1 MMAKRKNIGKI
12 LFGLLF
18 LLVINNPISAGT
30 SGKIAGKVI
39 DAENGQPL
47 PGVNVT
53 LVGTSMG
60 ASTDADGNYVI
71 LNVPPGKYTV
81 KFSMVGYA
89 DYIVEN
95 IQVVID
101 LTTRVNAK
109 LKSAV
114 IQGKEVIV
122 VAKKPIVRKDVSNS
136 QMNIEADV
144 IESLPVKN
152 INSVLTLQAGI
163 ESGRDGIIVRGGGA
177 NQTVFLVDG
186 LTQNDER
193 SNIPYA
199 AVSLSAIKE
208 VQIQTG
214 GFNAEYGNLR
224 SGLVNVITKEGP
236 ASKYTATINIHYSP
250 AAPKHFGNSIYDK
263 YSYFNRPYMDP
274 AVMWTGT
281 HNGAWDNY
289 TQQQYPSF
297 DGWNAVSEAT
307 LKDDDPTN
315 DLTPAAAMR
324 IYEWQHR
331 RTGDITKPDY
341 VVDFGFGGP
350 MPMVYK
356 YLGNLRFYLSYY
368 RERNMFVFPLSRD
381 SYQESQFRGKF
392 NSDISKS
399 IKLIV
404 SGLYGEIHSVCPYN
418 WNIPTGRVLKGVY
431 EVASLLNSSSGNAML
446 YMPGYFSPSS
456 IFRSMFGVKLTHV
469 ISPLM
474 YYDVKF
480 QYLVNRYKTFQ
491 TELRDTTKRYQPFEG
506 YFADEAPFGYWGYSV
521 SGIDGMIMGGWMNL
535 GRDRSVNSTT
545 SFRFDLTAQINHTN
559 QLKTGIEF
567 VYNDYNINA
576 GTYSPSMNTWT
587 RSQVYRLFPFRFSAY
602 AQDKMEFEGFIMN
615 LGLRAELSDPNAD
628 WYKLSSYDKYFSA
641 GYGNLIDTQVPREKV
656 GGKWYFSPRLGVSHP
671 ITENSKLYFNY
682 GHFLSEPASS
692 YRFRVQRES
701 NGLVTYL
708 GNPTMELEK
717 TVAYELGYSQN
728 LFNIFLLNIAAYY
741 KDVTNQPGWI
751 YYQNL
756 NSSVHYYKASNNNYA
771 DIRGFEIT
779 LTKIRGRFVRGF
791 VNYTYDVV
799 TSGYFGLLKYYEDPV
814 QQREYLK
821 LNPYQSRPHP
831 RPYARANIE
840 FFTPDKFGPKV
851 ASFYPFSKWTLN
863 ILFDWKTGA
872 YTTFN
877 PHNIPGVVDNV
888 QWRDWYNINMRI
900 SKDVKISGF
909 NFRFYLDVT
918 NVLNTKH
925 LSSAGFSDVYDYNA
939 YLESLNFPWEEGVE
953 HGNDKIGDYRPDD
966 VPYDPL
972 EPNPNNDPA
981 IKARN
986 DRRKATKSYIDMPNI
1001 KALTFLNPRRIS
1013 FGIKIDF

>member
-1 MMAKRKNIGKI
+1 MFGKSNILKGI
-12 LFGLLF
+12 FVAVF
-18 LLVINNPISAGT
+18 SLLVLNFSVYGGT
-30 SGKIAGKVI
+30 SGKIAGKVL
-39 DAENGQPL
+39 DAQTNQPL
-47 PGVNVT
+47 PGVNVV
-53 LVGTSMG
+53 LVGTQMG

-71 LNVPPGKYTV
+71 LNVPPGKYTI

-89 DYIVEN
+89 DYLVEN
-95 IQVVID
+95 IRVIID

-109 LKSAV
+109 LKSKV

-122 VAKKPIVRKDVSNS
+122 VAQKPIVRKDVSNS
-136 QMNIEADV
+136 QMNIEAAV
-144 IESLPVKN
+144 INSLPVKN

-177 NQTVFLVDG
+177 NQTVFYVDG

-224 SGLVNVITKEGP
+224 SGLVNIITKEGP
-236 ASKYTATINIHYSP
+236 ASRYTATINVHYTP
-250 AAPKHFGNSIYDK
+250 AGPKHFGNSVYDK
-263 YSYFNRPYMDP
+263 YSYFNRPYLDP

-281 HNGAWDNY
+281 NNGAWDTY
-289 TQQQYPSF
+289 TQQQYPHF
-297 DGWNAVSEAT
+297 DGWNAVSDAT
-307 LKDDDPTN
+307 LQDNDPTN
-315 DLTPAAAMR
+315 DLTPTEAMR

-341 VVDFGFGGP
+341 VLDMGFGGP
-350 MPMVYK
+350 VPLLYN
-356 YLGNLRFYLSYY
+356 YLGKMRFYLSYY
-368 RERNMFVFPLSRD
+368 KERNMFVFPLSRD
-381 SYQESQFRGKF
+381 SYQESQIRGKI
-392 NSDISKS
+392 NSSITKS
-399 IKLIV
+399 IKLIA
-404 SGLYGEIHSVCPYN
+404 SGFYGEIHSVSPYN
-418 WNIPTGRVLKGVY
+418 WNIPTGRVLKGVG

-456 IFRSMFGVKLTHV
+456 IFRSMFGFKLTHV

-474 YYDVKF
+474 YYDLKF
-480 QYLVNRYKTFQ
+480 EYLVNRYKTFQ
-491 TELRDTTKRYQPFEG
+491 TALRDTTKRYRLFDD
-506 YFADEAPFGYWGYSV
+506 YYVDEAPYGYWGYSV

-545 SFRFDLTAQINHTN
+545 SLRFDLTAQVNHTN
-559 QLKTGIEF
+559 QVKTGFEF
-567 VYNDYNINA
+567 VYNDFNIDA

-615 LGLRAELSDPNAD
+615 LGVRAEYSDPNSN
-628 WYKLSSYDKYFSA
+628 WYKLSEYDKYFSA
-641 GYGNLIDTQVPREKV
+641 GFGNLIEEDVEKDRIK
-656 GGKWYFSPRLGVSHP
+656 GRWYFSPRLGVSHP

-692 YRFRVQRES
+692 YRFRLQRES
-701 NGLVTYL
+701 NGLVTYI
-708 GNPTMELEK
+708 GNPTLELEK

-728 LFNIFLLNIAAYY
+728 ILDLLLLNIAAYY

-756 NSSVHYYKASNNNYA
+756 NSSVHYYKAANNNYA

-779 LTKIRGRFVRGF
+779 LTKIRGAWVRGF
-791 VNYTYDVV
+791 VNYTYDVT

-840 FFTPDKFGPKV
+840 FFTPENFGPGIG
-851 ASFYPFSKWTLN
+851 SFHPFESLTLN

-872 YTTFN
+872 YSTFN
-877 PHNIPGVVDNV
+877 PHNIPGVIDNV
-888 QWRDWYNINMRI
+888 QWKDWYNLNMRL
-900 SKDVKISGF
+900 SKDVKISGM
-909 NFRFYLDVT
+909 NFRFYIDVT

-939 YLESLNFPWEEGVE
+939 YMESLHFSWEEGIE
-953 HGNDKIGDYRPDD
+953 HGDDKIGDYRPDD

-986 DRRKATKSYIDMPNI
+986 DRRRATKSYIDMPNI
-1001 KALTFLNPRRIS
+1001 KSLTFLNPRKIS